1 MAIAVI
7 FPKVSLE
14 TDTGSIGRWLKDDGA
29 EVAQGD
35 ALFEIDN
42 DKAAVEVEA
51 PASGFVAHARA
62 AGEEVQVG
70 EIVGHILESGEQIGV
85 ASKTAAAP
93 SAGAD
98 RNGTRVPQQAPSST
112 RIVAT
117 PLARR
122 IAAQHRIDLHG
133 MRGSGP
139 KGRIQ
144 KRDVLGERPV
154 VDAPAVVS
162 RFRSAQDV
170 EGRERGAQG
179 GGLHAAWLQREG
191 AETLV
196 ALHGFA
202 SDHNAWRGLLAAG
215 RPKARMLAVDLPGHG
230 RSTRA
235 IPEDLD
241 AICVM
246 VEQRLAA
253 EGIEHAT
260 IVGHSFGAAV
270 AARLATR
277 GLIRTNSLLLIS
289 PAGLG
294 PEIRYQFID
303 GFVAARQPSS
313 LLPWLQ
319 ELVFDPGQISEAFIR
334 SVVDQRQD
342 DSLSSALAN
351 LAERYFCDGTQT
363 FSIRRDL
370 ERLRIPM
377 RIVFGI
383 QDRIIPF
390 AHCHSL
396 PERVGLHAFRQCGHL
411 PYFEQPELT
420 LSIIDEMLA
429 LGRNDR

>member
-14 TDTGSIGRWLKDDGA
+14 TDTGSIGRWLKDNGA

-70 EIVGHILESGEQIGV
+70 EIVGHILESGEQIEAG
-85 ASKTAAAP
+85 SKPVAAP
-93 SAGAD
+93 AQSAD
-98 RNGTRVPQQAPSST
+98 RNGAPAQPQANPAST

-133 MRGSGP
+133 IAGSGP

-144 KRDVLGERPV
+144 KRDVLGKRSLA
-154 VDAPAVVS
+154 DAPAVVS
-162 RFRSAQDV
+162 KSSWMQESGARQD
-170 EGRERGAQG
+170 
-179 GGLHAAWLQREG
+179 GLHAAWLQREG

-215 RPKARMLAVDLPGHG
+215 RPKARMLALDLPGHG
-230 RSTRA
+230 RSTRTV
-235 IPEDLD
+235 PEDLD
-241 AICVM
+241 AICAM

-277 GLIRTNSLLLIS
+277 GQTRADSLLLIS

-294 PEIRYQFID
+294 PEIRQPFIH

-319 ELVFDPGQISEAFIR
+319 ELVFDPRQISEAFIR
-334 SVVDQRQD
+334 SVADQRKD

-363 FSIRRDL
+363 FSIRPDL

-396 PERVGLHAFRQCGHL
+396 PGRVGLHAFRQCGHL

-420 LSIIDEMLA
+420 LSIVDEMLA